1 MAKIEKN
8 LKRIEKGLDE
18 MCEYLELFNSVL
30 APRGEGARQCACQE
44 FHDIMKKLHNELTK
58 LEEKTLNE
66 FDWSIEMIEMI
77 D

>member
-1 MAKIEKN
+1 MLKVKKN
-8 LKRIEKGLDE
+8 LKRIEKDLDE
-18 MCEYLELFNSVL
+18 MCEYLGLFNSVL

-44 FHDIMKKLHNELTK
+44 FHELMEHLHNELIK